1 MAKAI
6 DSILDAIGNTPLV
19 RINKLTEGL
28 AEGVHVYGKAEY
40 FNPAHSVKDRIGKSM
55 IEAAEAD
62 GAISPGDTIVEPT
75 SGNTGIGLAL
85 VCAVKGYRLI
95 LAMPE
100 TMTIERRKILQAFGA
115 ELVLTPG
122 PEGMQGAVN
131 KATEM
136 VESGEAK
143 FIPQQFKNAA
153 NPAVHYQTTGPEIFS
168 ALDGKVDAF
177 VAAIG
182 TGGTIT
188 GVGRYLREQLGPA
201 VKIVAVEPADSPL
214 LSEGHAGPHKI
225 QGIGAN
231 FVPDVLDQTIYE
243 EIKTVSFDDAV
254 ATSRALAAREGIFV
268 GISAGANVWAAI
280 EVAKTFEEPS
290 NIVTILCD
298 TGERYLSNPLW
309 DF

>member
-6 DSILDAIGNTPLV
+6 DSILEAIGNTPLV
-19 RINKLTEGL
+19 RLNKLTESL

-62 GAISPGDTIVEPT
+62 GAIVPGDTIVEPT

-95 LAMPE
+95 LTMPE
-100 TMTIERRKILQAFGA
+100 TMTMERRKILAAFGA

-122 PEGMQGAVN
+122 SEGMQGAVS

-136 VESGEAK
+136 VDSGEAK

-153 NPAVHYQTTGPEIFS
+153 NPAIHYQTTGPEIFS
-168 ALDGKVDAF
+168 ALNGKVDAF

-188 GVGRYLREQLGPA
+188 GVGRYLREQLGSA
-201 VKIVAVEPADSPL
+201 VRIVAVEPSDSPL

-231 FVPDVLDQTIYE
+231 FVPDVLDQTIYD
-243 EIKTVSFDDAV
+243 EIKTVTTDDAI

-268 GISAGANVWAAI
+268 GISAGANVWVAI
-280 EVAKTFEEPS
+280 EVAKAFEEPA
-290 NIVTILCD
+290 NVVTILPD
-298 TGERYLSNPLW
+298 TGERYLSHPLW
-309 DF
+309 EL